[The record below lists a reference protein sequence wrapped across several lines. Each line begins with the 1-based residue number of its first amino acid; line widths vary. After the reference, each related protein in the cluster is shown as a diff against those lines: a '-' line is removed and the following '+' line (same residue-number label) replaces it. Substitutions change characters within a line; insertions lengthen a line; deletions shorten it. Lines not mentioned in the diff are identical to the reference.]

1 MVAPA
6 VLTLGEL
13 LIDFVAEQRGVTLGE
28 ARTFLKAPGGAP
40 ANVAVGVARLGVTSG
55 FIGKVGDD
63 PFGRHLA
70 AVLAEHGVDVS
81 QIRFDDEARTALAFV
96 SLTPEGERDFMFY
109 RHPSADMRHRPDE
122 IDEEAIRAAR
132 ILHVGSISLI
142 GESAE
147 RATRHAVRVA
157 RDAGTLVSY
166 DPKLRLPLWP
176 SADAAAEAM
185 RSLLEHADVVKV
197 SDEELRFLTGGDDE
211 DAARSLWHDGWQL
224 LLVTRGETG
233 VDYLLPDHAG
243 SVPGYRVEVHD
254 TTGAG
259 DAFTAAVLA
268 AIVETQGTLDD
279 PALLE
284 RALRRAN
291 AFAALTVTRPGA
303 IPGMPTRARL
313 EAFMKERGVR

>member
-13 LIDFVAEQRGVTLGE
+13 LIDFVAEQRGVTLGQ

-157 RDAGTLVSY
+157 REAGTLVSY
-166 DPKLRLPLWP
+166 DPNLRLPLWP
-176 SADAAAEAM
+176 SPDVAAEAM

-197 SDEELRFLTGGDDE
+197 SDEELLFLTGGDDE
-211 DAARSLWHDGWQL
+211 DAARSLWRDGWQL
-224 LLVTRGETG
+224 LLVTRGESG
-233 VDYLLPDHAG
+233 VDYLLPEHAG
-243 SVPGYRVEVHD
+243 SVPGYSVEVHD

-313 EAFMKERGVR
+313 EAFMKERAED

>member
-1 MVAPA
+1 
-6 VLTLGEL
+6 
-13 LIDFVAEQRGVTLGE
+13 
-28 ARTFLKAPGGAP
+28 
-40 ANVAVGVARLGVTSG
+40 
-55 FIGKVGDD
+55 
-63 PFGRHLA
+63 
-70 AVLAEHGVDVS
+70 
-81 QIRFDDEARTALAFV
+81 
-96 SLTPEGERDFMFY
+96 
-109 RHPSADMRHRPDE
+109 
-122 IDEEAIRAAR
+122 
-132 ILHVGSISLI
+132 
-142 GESAE
+142 
-147 RATRHAVRVA
+147 
-157 RDAGTLVSY
+157 
-166 DPKLRLPLWP
+166 
-176 SADAAAEAM
+176 M

>member
-157 RDAGTLVSY
+157 REAGTLVSY
-166 DPKLRLPLWP
+166 DPNLRLPLWP
-176 SADAAAEAM
+176 SPDVAAEAM

-197 SDEELRFLTGGDDE
+197 SDEELLFLTGGDDE
-211 DAARSLWHDGWQL
+211 DAARSLWRDGWQL
-224 LLVTRGETG
+224 LLVTRGESG
-233 VDYLLPDHAG
+233 VDYLLPEHAG
-243 SVPGYRVEVHD
+243 SVPGYSVEVHD

-313 EAFMKERGVR
+313 EAFMKERGE

>member
-166 DPKLRLPLWP
+166 DPNLRLPLWP